1 MASWVPCESA
11 TGGRTGTGLRKWLRH
26 WGHGD
31 YICVI
36 RECSLWILIRCSLPP
51 EVLRLRTAERKWNTA
66 TLNGKFAALWFFP
79 MMNKDDTPSAQLLEW
94 QSLRFDY
101 CDTFGFALR
110 AIEPGELS
118 DWYAFGWTVKRT
130 WEGMGPGGAQSNC
143 SHNHI
148 NDVCLSKGLVH
159 GGQLSLRS
167 AVGGLFACPC
177 APGIWAVLAPAQQ
190 CMRHAYCLIS
200 VLKGT
205 CESRVSVT
213 SFPSV
218 VQKVAELPRA
228 MNGSVTSS
236 TFSAE
241 ESCEYR
247 EHNLWN
253 PMLAPLCHCEVG
265 AVLEALLDEVDM
277 GRIALSC
284 HFSSDVL
291 CYWTSSLPVVNDHV
305 SSRNWPPPL
314 SQIGATGSWRFHI
327 GDPQIKNRCFCVSE
341 WVWPTLWNCR
351 HWQPSVDRSARL
363 CAHVIYI
370 AHAPVPVGGTCRV
383 LHGSC
388 DPFRLHA

>member
-110 AIEPGELS
+110 AIEPGEWS
-118 DWYAFGWTVKRT
+118 DWYAFGWTGKRT

-148 NDVCLSKGLVH
+148 NDVCLSEGLVH
-159 GGQLSLRS
+159 GGQLSVRS

-205 CESRVSVT
+205 CEQGFCDEFPISCAESGRASTRNEWFRYLLHIFCWGKLWVSRAQLVESHACTSVS
-213 SFPSV
+213 
-218 VQKVAELPRA
+218 
-228 MNGSVTSS
+228 
-236 TFSAE
+236 
-241 ESCEYR
+241 
-247 EHNLWN
+247 LW
-253 PMLAPLCHCEVG
+253 
-265 AVLEALLDEVDM
+265 
-277 GRIALSC
+277 
-284 HFSSDVL
+284 
-291 CYWTSSLPVVNDHV
+291 
-305 SSRNWPPPL
+305 
-314 SQIGATGSWRFHI
+314 SWR
-327 GDPQIKNRCFCVSE
+327 C
-341 WVWPTLWNCR
+341 
-351 HWQPSVDRSARL
+351 
-363 CAHVIYI
+363 
-370 AHAPVPVGGTCRV
+370 VGGTPRRSWHEKNRTLVPLFFGCIVR
-383 LHGSC
+383 
-388 DPFRLHA
+388 